1 MPSLYLYVFSFP
13 RRKKDCL
20 ITVFLKTKG
29 GFVNQN
35 ACKLF
40 YLYNCVHLHRTL
52 VYRSNWMILGCY
64 YTKRFHDSYYL
75 QRCTHLC
82 LKNKPSTKF
91 KGAGTR
97 KDKHT
102 HCKSTLSVVLEEFHK
117 VVVWLLKQYTSTA
130 NVTINTFLF
139 WNSLP
144 SCFASIRKEPHIFN
158 FGF

>member
-1 MPSLYLYVFSFP
+1 
-13 RRKKDCL
+13 
-20 ITVFLKTKG
+20 
-29 GFVNQN
+29 
-35 ACKLF
+35 
-40 YLYNCVHLHRTL
+40 
-52 VYRSNWMILGCY
+52 MILGCY
-64 YTKRFHDSYYL
+64 CTKRFHDSYYL

-97 KDKHT
+97 KDQHT
-102 HCKSTLSVVLEEFHK
+102 HCKSALSVVLEEFHK

-158 FGF
+158 FGSNMIRGVKHIIPVELYSYTSRSRLHNIVALLYLCAFYFTYFFITKITQN

>member
-1 MPSLYLYVFSFP
+1 MPSLYFYVFSFP
-13 RRKKDCL
+13 RRKKRLPDHS
-20 ITVFLKTKG
+20 FLKLKSG
-29 GFVNQN
+29 
-35 ACKLF
+35 LY
-40 YLYNCVHLHRTL
+40 YLYNCVHLHRTP

-82 LKNKPSTKF
+82 LKNKPSKF

-97 KDKHT
+97 KDKHK
-102 HCKSTLSVVLEEFHK
+102 HCKSALSVVLEEFHK

-144 SCFASIRKEPHIFN
+144 SCFASIRKELHIFN
-158 FGF
+158 FVF